1 MAKSDRQPPVT
12 LESVQLLFRNFSG
25 KKGMYNAE
33 GQRSFAV
40 KLTPEWGEELTK
52 RGWNVKYL
60 KPNEDEEFGPPY
72 ISVKV
77 NFEGPRP
84 PKIFMI
90 SSSTGRK
97 TQLGVDEVEL
107 LDYVDI
113 LNVDLILN
121 PNNYDFNGKSGISVY
136 LDMLY
141 VTIIENA
148 LDVKYDNMDIATVE
162 GPLMQP
168 GTGPDPEPPR
178 V

>member
-1 MAKSDRQPPVT
+1 MPARETVT
-12 LESVQLLFRNFSG
+12 LEDVQIIFRNFTG
-25 KKGMYNAE
+25 RKGMYNAE
-33 GQRSFAV
+33 GDRSFAV
-40 KLTPEWGEELTK
+40 KLTPEWAQALTE

-60 KPNEDEEFGPPY
+60 RPRDEDEVSEAY
-72 ISVKV
+72 IGVKV
-77 NFEGPRP
+77 NFDGPRP

-90 SSSTGRK
+90 SPSTKRR

-113 LNVDLILN
+113 LQIDVILS
-121 PNNYDFNGKSGISVY
+121 PFPYDFNGRSGISVY
-136 LDMLY
+136 LDSLY

-148 LDVKYDNMDIATVE
+148 LEVKYGNMDIATVD

-168 GTGPDPEPPR
+168 GTGPNPEPPR